1 MENIQI
7 KTKLDQKDV
16 DAMTN
21 IIINAENSPETC
33 SAIFLG
39 TKFEDNK
46 ITQIGNI
53 IGASNILIS
62 DIVFALLKLKNKDF
76 VDIITISLKLYDYI
90 KENQRLTSMI
100 CENPIIFREVIQQLI
115 RKK

>member
-33 SAIFLG
+33 SAIF
-39 TKFEDNK
+39 
-46 ITQIGNI
+46 
-53 IGASNILIS
+53 
-62 DIVFALLKLKNKDF
+62 
-76 VDIITISLKLYDYI
+76 
-90 KENQRLTSMI
+90 
-100 CENPIIFREVIQQLI
+100 
-115 RKK
+115 